1 MKTFMSLTFLESTT
15 INILINVHSRLGIT
29 LTSYLLEYDSETL
42 HERGFT
48 SKKHLLDGSIIMKLG
63 KLSKCSDLEMHL
75 VSGRDEF
82 DERQRMKSIY
92 FRPF

>member
-1 MKTFMSLTFLESTT
+1 
-15 INILINVHSRLGIT
+15 
-29 LTSYLLEYDSETL
+29 
-42 HERGFT
+42 
-48 SKKHLLDGSIIMKLG
+48 MKLG